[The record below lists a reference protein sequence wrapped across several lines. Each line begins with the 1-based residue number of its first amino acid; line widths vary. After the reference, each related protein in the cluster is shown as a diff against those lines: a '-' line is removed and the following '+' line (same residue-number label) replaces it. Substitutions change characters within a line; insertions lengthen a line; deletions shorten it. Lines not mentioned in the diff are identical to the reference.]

1 MNSSCDHQES
11 MSVHCISPHLHLSA
25 ASFQLTQEPH
35 CSSTVPGESADD
47 RLSPTQPLPVDSVQD
62 TAKKEVSINSTHSEK
77 EVSRKDTH
85 PDNATPKSRKRQKQN
100 QKSTQSDPKPLLR
113 LAKKGTLKFREQ
125 MRQLVEEKDADQA
138 VDKAAL
144 FEDNVSALEPN
155 PFLSI
160 ADPNV
165 QSTPRKNSL
174 DVLSLSFVRS
184 KQESET

>member
-1 MNSSCDHQES
+1 M
-11 MSVHCISPHLHLSA
+11 I
-25 ASFQLTQEPH
+25 ASFQLTQEAH
-35 CSSTVPGESADD
+35 CSSAVPGESADD
-47 RLSPTQPLPVDSVQD
+47 RLSPTQPLPADSVQD
-62 TAKKEVSINSTHSEK
+62 TAEK
-77 EVSRKDTH
+77 EVSTNSTHPEKEASCKDTH
-85 PDNATPKSRKRQKQN
+85 PVSATLKSRKRQKQS
-100 QKSTQSDPKPLLR
+100 QRQKKSTQSDPKPLLR
-113 LAKKGTLKFREQ
+113 LAKRGTLKFREQ

-174 DVLSLSFVRS
+174 DALSLSFVRP

>member
-1 MNSSCDHQES
+1 
-11 MSVHCISPHLHLSA
+11 V
-25 ASFQLTQEPH
+25 
-35 CSSTVPGESADD
+35 
-47 RLSPTQPLPVDSVQD
+47 
-62 TAKKEVSINSTHSEK
+62 K

>member
-62 TAKKEVSINSTHSEK
+62 TAKKEVSISSTYPEK

-113 LAKKGTLKFREQ
+113 LAKRGTLKFREQ